1 MNSSDISIEA
11 GPIQIRITPYGFHMY
26 AQRFL
31 RVAKTVKAE
40 PTFSPVPYYLYCRAL
55 ELVLKAYLLVQGLSE
70 KQVTC
75 LRHDLTRVLKKARR
89 LGLDNVVTISK
100 PERAEISK
108 ANSYYKKKGFE
119 YFQVGRAARAY
130 PDLPDLNVLDGCV
143 SRLVEQLRQVC
154 LDAA

>member
-1 MNSSDISIEA
+1 MNSGDISIET
-11 GPIQIRITPYGFHMY
+11 GPVQVKISPYGFHMY

-31 RVAKTVKAE
+31 DVAKTVKTE
-40 PTFSPVPYYLYCRAL
+40 PKFSPVPYYLYCRAL

-70 KQVTC
+70 KQVKC

-89 LGLDNVVTISK
+89 LGLDSVVTISK

-108 ANSYYKKKGFE
+108 ANGYYKKKGFE

-130 PDLPDLNVLDGCV
+130 PDLPDLTVLDGCV
-143 SRLVEQLRQVC
+143 TELVEKLRQVC